1 MTESLEP
8 FLKKLFPLSSIR
20 ALLWFHPVLT
30 LLLTS
35 PFNLLPLWTLGWYW
49 PRRRGTKS
57 NVLYIIHYT
66 PKVRQYPTI
75 WAHRGADCWLPCRIS
90 NRTLLCWF
98 LLLAPSVGSD
108 APSWDTFR
116 IWFVN
121 LYMLHLFFLF
131 QAKYSCELM
140 HSSWSI
146 HMMDWEPAL
155 GKKLSLG
162 QASSDE
168 SKRIF
173 NSNFLVHFPSVVGKS
188 YQRDKLRG
196 NEVTRCSIKISMR
209 HHHPVTFS
217 IVILPNFCKT
227 SSDGFKAVIAYFLNF
242 PPSGNFHIDTWALL

>member
-1 MTESLEP
+1 MPTVGFHVEFETG
-8 FLKKLFPLSSIR
+8 SS
-20 ALLWFHPVLT
+20 
-30 LLLTS
+30 
-35 PFNLLPLWTLGWYW
+35 
-49 PRRRGTKS
+49 
-57 NVLYIIHYT
+57 
-66 PKVRQYPTI
+66 
-75 WAHRGADCWLPCRIS
+75 C
-90 NRTLLCWF
+90 
-98 LLLAPSVGSD
+98 VGSSCSRQVWE
-108 APSWDTFR
+108 AMPQVGYFS
-116 IWFVN
+116 
-121 LYMLHLFFLF
+121 YMFCEPLHATSFFLI
-131 QAKYSCELM
+131 QAKHSCELM

-217 IVILPNFCKT
+217 IVILPNCKT
-227 SSDGFKAVIAYFLNF
+227 SFDGFKGRFFCFFAFLRKSFVVNWRAMF
-242 PPSGNFHIDTWALL
+242 GIHKIVLILTSI